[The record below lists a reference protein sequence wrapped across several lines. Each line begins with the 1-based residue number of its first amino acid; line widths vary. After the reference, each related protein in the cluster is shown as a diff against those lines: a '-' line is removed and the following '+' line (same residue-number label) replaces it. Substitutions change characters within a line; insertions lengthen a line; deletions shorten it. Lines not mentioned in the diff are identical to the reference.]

1 MRSRLELFG
10 SCKILYNVWSS
21 VQAVEV
27 GVGVGLIGI
36 GVRVGWSSSGV
47 GVDWSCSEVVE
58 YSTVSGVVYRQ

>member
-47 GVDWSCSEVVE
+47 GVDWSC
-58 YSTVSGVVYRQ
+58 